1 MERFEFE
8 DLLDDELIFTEFE
21 ADNKEELIFKLSKI
35 IEEKG
40 YVTKYYAN
48 DVLQREKKYPTALPT
63 EVMSVAIPHAE
74 SSDNVMTPSIVIA
87 KLKDPISFIEMGSF
101 DQKVDVNIV
110 FLLAVKGSKTQLKLL
125 PKLISIFSNKEEMK
139 KIQQANNSKQIFQ
152 LIKDA
157 MQA

>member
-1 MERFEFE
+1 
-8 DLLDDELIFTEFE
+8 
-21 ADNKEELIFKLSKI
+21 
-35 IEEKG
+35 
-40 YVTKYYAN
+40 
-48 DVLQREKKYPTALPT
+48 
-63 EVMSVAIPHAE
+63 MSVAIPHAE

-101 DQKVDVNIV
+101 DHKVDVNIV

>member
-48 DVLQREKKYPTALPT
+48 DVLQREKNTP
-63 EVMSVAIPHAE
+63 PHYQ
-74 SSDNVMTPSIVIA
+74 
-87 KLKDPISFIEMGSF
+87 
-101 DQKVDVNIV
+101 QK
-110 FLLAVKGSKTQLKLL
+110 
-125 PKLISIFSNKEEMK
+125 
-139 KIQQANNSKQIFQ
+139 
-152 LIKDA
+152 
-157 MQA
+157 